1 MTTLARDTQR
11 RAKKISRLED
21 EIARFDAV
29 LDQIQK
35 LMPEDLKVYDRIV
48 EARDAAFR
56 LQQQM
61 RGCEIVVLTNS
72 GLDDVVYENAI
83 ADLLWDREK
92 QIAYDAEEDESLKED
107 EF

>member
-1 MTTLARDTQR
+1 MEDTHSYNV
-11 RAKKISRLED
+11 KISRLED

-29 LDQIQK
+29 LDHILK

-56 LQQQM
+56 LQSQM
-61 RGCEIVVLTNS
+61 HDCEITEFCNS
-72 GLDDVVYENAI
+72 GMDEAVYQNTLNEMF
-83 ADLLWDREK
+83 WDRAK
-92 QIAYDAEEDESLKED
+92 QDLYDNEQDETLKGKED